1 MKSERKGT
9 SEGMAPK
16 IIRFALSNLGE
27 WYEDLLKLDA
37 LLNNNTLTT
46 MSQANIK
53 QALNLKKDLIDRKIA
68 DLASKRGMTSVEMR
82 AELLRQANSNDADA
96 DE

>member
-9 SEGMAPK
+9 AESMAPK
-16 IIRFALSNLGE
+16 IIRFAVSNLGE

-53 QALNLKKDLIDRKIA
+53 QTLNAKKDLIERKIG
-68 DLASKRGMTSVEMR
+68 DLAAKRGITPAEMK
-82 AELLRQANSNDADA
+82 AELLKQANSKDDP

>member
-9 SEGMAPK
+9 LEGMAPK

-46 MSQANIK
+46 MTQANVK
-53 QALNLKKDLIDRKIA
+53 QALNLKKDLIDRKIS
-68 DLASKRGMTSVEMR
+68 DLAAKRGVTPIEMR
-82 AELLRQANSNDADA
+82 AELLRQANSKDADS

>member
-1 MKSERKGT
+1 
-9 SEGMAPK
+9 MAPK

-46 MSQANIK
+46 MTQANVK
-53 QALNLKKDLIDRKIA
+53 QALNLKKDLIDRKIS
-68 DLASKRGMTSVEMR
+68 DLAAKRGVTLIEMR
-82 AELLRQANSNDADA
+82 AELLRQANSKDADS